1 MAQRLR
7 LYDCRL
13 SRLPRVVGLCQGDTP
28 RIAQYVN
35 TAVSRLV
42 LAREAGDEGWWGTWA
57 EIAFNVSR
65 TSPYWTAPREVAR
78 LEYADLCERPIG
90 INNQFQEYLQFG
102 NGRLPKTF
110 RNVCATRI
118 TEAFTRN
125 NVPTFVDLSNPPQ
138 KIIVSPMNS
147 ADAGKRVLLQGLD
160 NNGNTIYSL
169 DGTNNVQG
177 IFITLASP
185 FTAAPINF
193 NSITGIQ
200 KDITLGPV
208 NISQVDPTTG
218 AQVLLLTM
226 EPGETTASYRRY
238 YFNNLPPSC
247 CALKTNTPQT
257 LTLTGIVKLDIIPV
271 FVDTDYL
278 ILTNLEAIIEEC
290 RSIRYS
296 EFDNPNANVAESRA
310 AHSNALGLLNGELT
324 HYLGMDEPAIVWKPF
339 GSASLSKQRIG
350 TMV

>member
-1 MAQRLR
+1 M
-7 LYDCRL
+7 
-13 SRLPRVVGLCQGDTP
+13 SRLPRLLGFCQGDGP
-28 RIAQYVN
+28 RIFDYAN
-35 TAVSRLV
+35 TAVRRLV
-42 LAREAGDEGWWGTWA
+42 LSREAGDEGWWGTWA

-65 TSPYWTAPREVAR
+65 TTPYWTAPREVAR
-78 LEYADLCERPIG
+78 LEYADVCERPIA
-90 INNQFQEYLQFG
+90 INNPFQEYLQFG

-110 RNVCATRI
+110 RNICCNPV

-125 NVPTFVDLSNPPQ
+125 NVPTFIDLSNPPQ
-138 KIIVSPMNS
+138 TIIVSPMNG
-147 ADAGKRVLLQGLD
+147 ADVGKRVLLQGLD

-169 DGTNNVQG
+169 DGANNVQG
-177 IFITLASP
+177 IFVTLASP
-185 FTAAPINF
+185 FVTAPMNF

-208 NISQVDPTTG
+208 NIFQMDPKTG

-238 YFNNLPPSC
+238 FFNNLPPSC
-247 CALKTNTPQT
+247 CAVTTNQPQT

-271 FVDTDYL
+271 MVDTDYL
-278 ILTNLEAIIEEC
+278 ILTNLEAVIEEC

-310 AHSNALGLLNGELT
+310 AHSNAIGLLNGELG
-324 HYLGMDEPAIVWKPF
+324 HFLGMDEPAIVWKPF
-339 GSASLSKQRIG
+339 GSASLRRQRIG

>member
-1 MAQRLR
+1 
-7 LYDCRL
+7 
-13 SRLPRVVGLCQGDTP
+13 V
-28 RIAQYVN
+28 AQYCN

-42 LAREAGDEGWWGTWA
+42 YAKESGDEGWNGTFA
-57 EIAFNVSR
+57 EIAFNISK

-78 LEYADLCERPIG
+78 LEYADLCEHPIA
-90 INNQFQEYLQFG
+90 INNPFVEYLQFG

-110 RNVCATRI
+110 RNTCCNPVTQAY
-118 TEAFTRN
+118 TRN

-138 KIIVSPMNS
+138 TIIVSPMNS
-147 ADAGKRVLLQGLD
+147 ADVGRRVFLQGLD

-169 DGTNNVQG
+169 DGNNNVQG
-177 IFITLASP
+177 IFVTLASP
-185 FTAAPINF
+185 FAPAPFNF

-208 NISQVDPTTG
+208 NIFQMDPNTG
-218 AQVLLLTM
+218 AQVLLVTL

-238 YFNNLPPSC
+238 FFDRLPPSC
-247 CALKTNTPQT
+247 CAITTNTPQT

-271 FVDTDYL
+271 AVDTDYL
-278 ILTNLEAIIEEC
+278 LLTNLEAIIEEC

-296 EFDNPNANVAESRA
+296 EFDNPNANMTESVA
-310 AHSNALGLLNGELT
+310 AHKNAIGLLNGELS
-324 HYLGMDEPAIVWKPF
+324 HFYGLDEPAIVWKPF
-339 GSASLSKQRIG
+339 GSASLRRQRIG